1 MWEKISGKYTDAKK
15 LIIKTM
21 IKSMENETLFKKG
34 RESGLSCESYHSQN
48 PSRVEEG
55 DSRSRER
62 REGRLGEQLL
72 VLTISEN

>member
-15 LIIKTM
+15 IIIKTM

-55 DSRSRER
+55 TPGAGKGERAGRE
-62 REGRLGEQLL
+62 
-72 VLTISEN
+72 SSYYC